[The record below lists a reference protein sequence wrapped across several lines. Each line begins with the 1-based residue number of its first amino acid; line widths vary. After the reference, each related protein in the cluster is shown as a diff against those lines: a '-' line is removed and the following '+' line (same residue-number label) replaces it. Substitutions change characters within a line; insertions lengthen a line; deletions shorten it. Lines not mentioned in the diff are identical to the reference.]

1 MTLFSPTS
9 PFPFTLSQAC
19 LLKQTR
25 NALSFPCP
33 SFCLSP
39 PWRIKYTV
47 LVWGKV
53 ASTHIFLQTAF
64 SLTWMYA
71 TQGACPVASSMM
83 NEMPYLLNILLT
95 ASLLSMRLTSWH
107 LSEKNKQCPFK
118 KQARIMWAC
127 AWMCIYFYAMMKNEM
142 FLKYFTLFWKEIQ
155 SNKNYYMQSCH

>member
-25 NALSFPCP
+25 KALSFPCP

-53 ASTHIFLQTAF
+53 ALTHIFFQTAF

-71 TQGACPVASSMM
+71 TQGACPVAISMM
-83 NEMPYLLNILLT
+83 NEMPYLVNILLT

-118 KQARIMWAC
+118 KTSQKHVSLCVNVHIFLC
-127 AWMCIYFYAMMKNEM
+127 HNEKWNV
-142 FLKYFTLFWKEIQ
+142 FKIFHFVLKRNTK
-155 SNKNYYMQSCH
+155 